1 MFTLFFQDHFIRI
14 IPVTCRCLRCF
25 SRIILSGGSLLLRAF
40 TLFFQD
46 HFIRTI
52 PVTSGIYVVFPGSSY
67 QVFPCYF
74 RCVRCFSR
82 IVLSGGLLLL
92 HVFTLFFQDHFI
104 RTFSV
109 TSCVYVVSQDRPI
122 RCFPVTS
129 GVYGF
134 FPGSSYQ
141 VVYCYFMCLR
151 CFSRIILSGGS
162 LLLGGVLS
170 MSSRFWNSYQLMVV
184 YSCLFGITSGEHTSQ
199 NRAITSKLL
208 LLL

>member
-1 MFTLFFQDHFIRI
+1 MLLDVFTLFFQDHPIRWF
-14 IPVTCRCLRCF
+14 PVTCRCLRCL
-25 SRIILSGGSLLLRAF
+25 SRIILSSGSLLLQVFTLFFQDRLISLSGGSLLLQVC

-104 RTFSV
+104 RW
-109 TSCVYVVSQDRPI
+109 
-122 RCFPVTS
+122 FPVTS

-134 FPGSSYQ
+134 FQDRPIRRFIVTSCDYVVFPGSFYRE
-141 VVYCYFMCLR
+141 VPCYLEVF
-151 CFSRIILSGGS
+151 
-162 LLLGGVLS
+162 
-170 MSSRFWNSYQLMVV
+170 YP
-184 YSCLFGITSGEHTSQ
+184 
-199 NRAITSKLL
+199 
-208 LLL
+208 